1 MTLERVEVAKM
12 KPLKWPK
19 KRPHKMLAKKGLQRN
34 QSHSRVSLLEM
45 TLPTTTSPTFLTG
58 RGVSAVSK
66 AEPWMALIAVLAMDT
81 RMLK

>member
-19 KRPHKMLAKKGLQRN
+19 SRPHKWLVKRGLQQK
-34 QSHSRVSLLEM
+34 QSHSRVSLLEIP
-45 TLPTTTSPTFLTG
+45 LPTTTSPTFLTG

-66 AEPWMALIAVLAMDT
+66 AEPWMALITVLAMDT
-81 RMLK
+81 RMSK